1 MIFALLI
8 PIIILLLFGII
19 SSAKPKP
26 SDYFPHQTM
35 NKHFKGDLEND
46 EFLQIVDLIEGDR
59 IQIKQ
64 VNRYAK
70 VVMIY
75 ELSKDSIDL
84 VYSLEERDHLKDN
97 YMESMKENRKDIIIN
112 SPLEVGTNWMDTI
125 GGKYRIIEVDS
136 HIKTPAGEFEVLIV
150 GYENDEFNVKE
161 YYGKGVGL
169 VKIVINNYLV
179 NELVE
184 LEIMDN

>member
-46 EFLQIVDLIEGDR
+46 EF
-59 IQIKQ
+59 
-64 VNRYAK
+64 
-70 VVMIY
+70 
-75 ELSKDSIDL
+75 
-84 VYSLEERDHLKDN
+84 
-97 YMESMKENRKDIIIN
+97 
-112 SPLEVGTNWMDTI
+112 
-125 GGKYRIIEVDS
+125 
-136 HIKTPAGEFEVLIV
+136 
-150 GYENDEFNVKE
+150 NVKE
-161 YYGKGVGL
+161 YYGRGVGL

-184 LEIMDN
+184 LEIIDN